1 MNRCATPLL
10 LLLAVIGYACRFYLP
25 KAFGDQKRGANQR
38 IRTSHAQVPKQG
50 TSAIRVANLPLLII
64 STPHTI
70 TDEPKVG
77 CTVQIVA
84 PKALAGWNTEPLTA
98 GIEIRG
104 GVSRMYP
111 KQSYAF
117 ELDAPVQLLDMRT
130 DDDWILNA
138 AYVDISLMRH
148 KLAFDLFRSLSP
160 PKFRGRMKAKRAT
173 PPSFSEMGGRTAH
186 TKAEQR
192 FAVASRFIEVY
203 LNGTYRGVYLLME
216 RVDAELLRFIPWHQD
231 IPHPACAY
239 KAVNHSAN
247 FRELGHRGY
256 DQKEPNP
263 KHQTHWEPID
273 VFNAFVVT
281 ANQEEF
287 FHPHTGI
294 ASRLNLRNA
303 IDFHLLV
310 LVTSNYDGITKNF
323 YLCRDGARTDPLTTR
338 FFFVPWDYDGS
349 FGRNWDGK
357 KTSYRD
363 WITNHLFQRLLTDKT
378 YRRTFQ
384 ARWNTLRKKQF
395 SADHIHSLID
405 KYVHT
410 LGDATVRNFDRWPTH
425 KHHNPLPFEQEIAY
439 IKSWTEHRLRWLDQ
453 EINRNQ
459 DSQD

>member
-1 MNRCATPLL
+1 MNRYAPHLL
-10 LLLAVIGYACRFYLP
+10 LLITVIGYAAIAKTRRHVL
-25 KAFGDQKRGANQR
+25 AIVQGDNQR
-38 IRTSHAQVPKQG
+38 TKTRHAQVEKQ
-50 TSAIRVANLPLLII
+50 SVSANLPVLEI

-70 TDEPKVG
+70 TDEPKVA
-77 CTVQIVA
+77 CTVQISA
-84 PKALAGWNTEPLTA
+84 PKALARWNTQPLTA
-98 GIEIRG
+98 RIEIRG

-117 ELDAPVQLLDMRT
+117 ELDRPAQLLDMRT

-138 AYVDISLMRH
+138 AYVDISLIRH
-148 KLAFDLFRSLSP
+148 KLAFDLFRSLS
-160 PKFRGRMKAKRAT
+160 T
-173 PPSFSEMGGRTAH
+173 PRVFSSAFDPTSRRVGSKDSAFDEETL
-186 TKAEQR
+186 TEQR
-192 FAVASRFIEVY
+192 FAVASQFIEVY

-231 IPHPACAY
+231 IPHPACTY

-263 KHQTHWEPID
+263 KQQTHWEPID

-310 LVTSNYDGITKNF
+310 LVSSNYDGITKNF
-323 YLCRDGARTDPLTTR
+323 YLCRDGSHSEQLTTR

-349 FGRNWDGK
+349 FGRNWDGR
-357 KTSYRD
+357 KTSHSD

-378 YRRTFQ
+378 YRHTFQ

-395 SADHIHSLID
+395 SADYIHSLID

-410 LGDATVRNFDRWPTH
+410 LGDAATRNFDQWPTH
-425 KHHNPLPFEQEIAY
+425 KHHNPLPFEKEIAY
-439 IKSWTEHRLRWLDQ
+439 IKSWTEDRLRWLDQ
-453 EINRNQ
+453 EINHQ
-459 DSQD
+459 